1 MSDELPALPEGWA
14 WTRIG
19 DIVQPVPQFNPAAT
33 PQAIY
38 RYVDVSSISNRSF
51 QIEAPKIVVG
61 AEAPTRARQAIR
73 PGDVLVSTVRPYLRN
88 VALVRNEDEGNVGS
102 TAFCVL
108 RSNDSADPGYL
119 FRWTLT
125 DAFFEGLVPKQ
136 RGISYPAV
144 RDTDVLAQEVPLA
157 PLAEQRRIVVKI
169 DALFEQSRTTRQALG
184 RILPLLKKFRHS
196 VLAAAFRG
204 DLTHDWREQNPDV
217 EPASVLLQHIRA
229 ERERRWERDRQSKG
243 KEAPKPPR
251 LSDACSL
258 PTGWTFTT
266 LEPLLFQNR
275 GGIKTGPFGSLLKKH
290 EHQTKGVP
298 VLGIENIRRMQFV
311 PGSKIHIGPK
321 KAHELAAYDARAGDV
336 LISRSGTVGEA
347 CVVPQGIGE
356 TRIST
361 NLMRVR
367 LAAEGMLP
375 EFFSMLFGST
385 TVSNQ
390 ISALCGGSTRDFLN
404 ARILRSLVF
413 PLPPLAEQ
421 KEILLRVQQAFQ
433 FADTVERAIEA
444 VRRRGDKIEQSI
456 LARAFRGELVPQ
468 DLNDEPASVLLKR
481 IGTARGMASASK
493 RPRSD
498 GLGKRKHHASKRMAR
513 G

>member
-1 MSDELPALPEGWA
+1 MGRLAG
-14 WTRIG
+14 R
-19 DIVQPVPQFNPAAT
+19 
-33 PQAIY
+33 
-38 RYVDVSSISNRSF
+38 
-51 QIEAPKIVVG
+51 
-61 AEAPTRARQAIR
+61 
-73 PGDVLVSTVRPYLRN
+73 VLVDETRDLINDRAVEECRLRLFPQGTVLFTKSGMSTLLN
-88 VALVRNEDEGNVGS
+88 
-102 TAFCVL
+102 
-108 RSNDSADPGYL
+108 
-119 FRWTLT
+119 
-125 DAFFEGLVPKQ
+125 Q
-136 RGISYPAV
+136 RGILGRPAYV
-144 RDTDVLAQEVPLA
+144 VSHIGCAVPSVAVTSEWLYYTLRQVDLGALTQATTLPSLKLSRVAQVEVPLA
-157 PLAEQRRIVVKI
+157 PLPEQRRIVAKI
-169 DALFEQSRTTRQALG
+169 EALFEQSRTARQALD
-184 RILPLLKKFRHS
+184 RIPPLLTKFRQA

-204 DLTHDWREQNPDV
+204 DLTRDWRAQNPEI
-217 EPASVLLQHIRA
+217 EPASTLLKRIRV
-229 ERERRWERDRQSKG
+229 ERERRWERDHQSKG
-243 KEAPKPPR
+243 KEAPKPPQ

-321 KAHELAAYDARAGDV
+321 KAHELVAYDARAGDV

-433 FADTVERAIEA
+433 FADTVERAIKA
-444 VRRRGDKIEQSI
+444 VRQRANTIEQSI
-456 LARAFRGELVPQ
+456 LARAFRGELVSQ
-468 DLNDEPASVLLKR
+468 DLNDEPACTLLDR
-481 IGTARGMASASK
+481 VRTQPSIRASTTRLATHIGRGK
-493 RPRSD
+493 
-498 GLGKRKHHASKRMAR
+498 K
-513 G
+513 